1 MSFVKYISETYSDTN
16 DIYKLVSYCMNG
28 SAKRKDTVIYT
39 FGVNSND
46 VNSIFKSMIFTK
58 REFKKL
64 YGRQLHHIII
74 SIYPK
79 NRMEISRRVQ
89 YANLIAYE
97 IGQMIECFGFQ
108 VIATVHVNQIENVF
122 NKGIIE
128 YTPNVHIHFII
139 NSVSY
144 KNGHK
149 LHDIYNFLMSIL
161 RYLKKSYPQLAWE
174 NILIGDDNSGR

>member
-1 MSFVKYISETYSDTN
+1 
-16 DIYKLVSYCMNG
+16 
-28 SAKRKDTVIYT
+28 
-39 FGVNSND
+39 
-46 VNSIFKSMIFTK
+46 
-58 REFKKL
+58 
-64 YGRQLHHIII
+64 
-74 SIYPK
+74 
-79 NRMEISRRVQ
+79 MEISRRVQ
-89 YANLIAYE
+89 YANFIAYE
-97 IGQMIECFGFQ
+97 IGQMIEYFGFQ

-128 YTPNVHIHFII
+128 YTPTVHIHFII